1 MSNTFSLYQ
10 PALVIIFK
18 PLISEIR
25 SHISQKIRRKE
36 AGYPIRLP
44 PASAGYARAGLT
56 VLFFA
61 CTVGLYIVLKFDMKR
76 FISSGVNS
84 TMSSDAS
91 RAKLCV
97 SE

>member
-25 SHISQKIRRKE
+25 PHIRQKTRRKE
-36 AGYPIRLP
+36 VGYSIHCP
-44 PASAGYARAGLT
+44 PASAGYARTGLT
-56 VLFFA
+56 ALFFA
-61 CTVGLYIVLKFDMKR
+61 CTAGLYIVLKFDMKR

>member
-36 AGYPIRLP
+36 VGYPIHSS
-44 PASAGYARAGLT
+44 PASAGYARTGLT
-56 VLFFA
+56 ALFFA
-61 CTVGLYIVLKFDMKR
+61 CTAGPYIVLKFDMKR
-76 FISSGVNS
+76 FISSGVNN